1 MLDSTFNPASL
12 MSIGDA
18 LALAKSFHAGVLEPE
33 GFGDASPD
41 SEAENIHYGEMVE
54 PSARAPQKYLI
65 QNQSGLKL
73 YYWTEEAVGSY
84 IKRSPVI
91 GLEREA
97 SDTLK
102 VVPSTKRITLMNL
115 KSAAS
120 GTERLGSV
128 INFHFEGNW
137 MPIHDVPINVVGKYK
152 YSMLS
157 PADNTSVPVLVD
169 VILVGRTKIITV
181 HSGIWIENSIE
192 IPISFRLHVPTTSLV
207 PPGILAGKQES
218 SSDADSDMSIGPL
231 QTGEGAYLPLTAA
244 LGGLLFLSPVGYQ
257 EATRDVIRLSVQVE
271 DLLNQ
276 QGYIVC
282 EPMDLPGTESR
293 PLHVSMEV
301 IPSRV
306 LSEFQTF
313 KHLQVIAPGILQRSS
328 KPLEVTIS
336 IQPTMTFTNSLPYD
350 IRVLLWQVGQPG
362 DPQGYEEALEEKD
375 GSQSLF
381 DVISPRISMVLQS
394 TKTNDSGQY
403 TAFAIPAGEDK
414 NVYADVSRDIL
425 MHLSIEEINLR
436 TVKWSLCNSSFAR
449 KIDVRDRLSK
459 ISKNV
464 SLFMLDVGFSLPI
477 DPFGIGTYLQR
488 LKDGSSQLR
497 SMHAQ
502 MKRETKKAV
511 VADNITDSV
520 ARLRYFAKRK
530 SRRKETAGDAAP
542 PQTTRRTAATS
553 ARPHPQKSQNTPS
566 APPYEN
572 MKPLGATGVRKK
584 REKWIPRIL
593 RRERRVIETS
603 VPLTPQYQRKGLIEE
618 KTSDLT
624 DPPCPSPAENPE
636 PGYTAHRPPPLEV
649 EPEISGDPD
658 CGDAFGSFRSQR
670 ESEKTKIL
678 APTFLNL
685 AVHHSMAEEE
695 GARGSVSR
703 LTFHVPY
710 WLNNRT
716 GVDLFYR
723 DFGKSASS
731 AFWELSLPWNYVE
744 VFSPG
749 TSWTEAL
756 DQKTHFS
763 DVLESA
769 DMTGDGMK
777 IVLMNKQDE
786 IALGLAH
793 VGNRKYSQPLGIKT
807 VGNKGTIE
815 LKGPPLEMIVNPS
828 KNRER
833 SLPDAEI
840 QNTDT
845 NESEIQ
851 EVTEEGQSR
860 DNAAVAAI
868 GAMKSLI
875 RQHDS
880 KRSQLEDD
888 SLEVD
893 MDRMAGMLLHQVCR
907 RTCWTR
913 NPNVIHCPCFSAV
926 ISKRASK
933 TRAFEIAV
941 DVSAAPRNSI
951 FRHTKLVNLK
961 PKYIIE
967 NQTGL
972 LLDVKQIGTDD
983 PQVNEIS
990 TDEGHRTFSRSLPS
1004 GSRAPVYWDD
1014 SEMPKEI
1021 SVRPRLEDEDPNEWH
1036 WSGGF
1041 PIPDTEWYFGLR
1053 IRHRHGIRRY
1063 INIPVNVTVGASGS
1077 VQVTLKSPASVPPYR
1092 IENLCKDVQLFL
1104 VQVWD
1109 IMHCLLYRLLKRC

>member
-1 MLDSTFNPASL
+1 
-12 MSIGDA
+12 MSVGDA
-18 LALAKSFHAGVLEPE
+18 LAFVKSFRAGLLEPE
-33 GFGDASPD
+33 SYGDASPD
-41 SEAENIHYGEMVE
+41 SDAGIRQYGKSVD
-54 PSARAPQKYLI
+54 SSTRAPQKYLI

-73 YYWTEEAVGSY
+73 YYWTEEPVGSS

-102 VVPSTKRITLMNL
+102 VVPSTKRITLINL
-115 KSAAS
+115 NSAAS

-181 HSGIWIENSIE
+181 HSGIWLENSIE

-207 PPGILAGKQES
+207 PPGILGGKQES

-231 QTGEGAYLPLTAA
+231 QTGEGVYLPLTAA
-244 LGGLLFLSPVGYQ
+244 LGGLLFLSAVGYQ

-282 EPMDLPGTESR
+282 EPMDLAGHESR

-313 KHLQVIAPGILQRSS
+313 KHLKVIAPGTLQRSS

-336 IQPTMTFTNSLPYD
+336 IQPTMIFTNSLPYD
-350 IRVLLWQVGQPG
+350 VRVLLWQIGQTG
-362 DPQGYEEALEEKD
+362 DPQGYEESLEKD
-375 GSQSLF
+375 GSQSFF
-381 DVISPRISMVLQS
+381 DVISPRINIALQN
-394 TKTNDSGQY
+394 TKPSDSGQY
-403 TAFAIPAGEDK
+403 TAFQISAGEDK

-425 MHLSIEEINLR
+425 MHVSIEEINLR
-436 TVKWSLCNSSFAR
+436 TVKWSLCSSSLAR
-449 KIDVRDRLSK
+449 RFDVRDRLAK
-459 ISKNV
+459 ISTNI

-488 LKDGSSQLR
+488 LKDGSSRLR

-502 MKRETKKAV
+502 MKRETRKAV
-511 VADNITDSV
+511 VDDNINISV
-520 ARLRYFAKRK
+520 AKLRSFAKRK
-530 SRRKETAGDAAP
+530 ARRRESAGDAAP
-542 PQTTRRTAATS
+542 PQTARRTAATS
-553 ARPHPQKSQNTPS
+553 ARPNPQKSQSTPS

-572 MKPLGATGVRKK
+572 MGSLGTTGVKKK
-584 REKWIPRIL
+584 REKWIPSIL
-593 RRERRVIETS
+593 RRERRSAEKS
-603 VPLTPQYQRKGLIEE
+603 VPLTPAYQKKSLIEE
-618 KTSDLT
+618 KASDL
-624 DPPCPSPAENPE
+624 DSRSAAPAVSSM
-636 PGYTAHRPPPLEV
+636 PGYTTHRPPPLEV
-649 EPEISGDPD
+649 ETEIQMDPSYVD
-658 CGDAFGSFRSQR
+658 EFGSYRSQR

-731 AFWELSLPWNYVE
+731 AFWELSLPWNFVE

-756 DQKTHFS
+756 DQKTHLS
-763 DVLESA
+763 NDSELADVAGEN
-769 DMTGDGMK
+769 MK

-786 IALGLAH
+786 ISLGLAH

-807 VGNKGTIE
+807 VGNKGTVE
-815 LKGPPLEMIVNPS
+815 LKGPPLGTTSNPVS
-828 KNRER
+828 KSREG
-833 SLPDAEI
+833 SLPDEI
-840 QNTDT
+840 PNMDT
-845 NESEIQ
+845 NDSEIQ
-851 EVTEEGQSR
+851 EATEDGQTR
-860 DNAAVAAI
+860 DNAVAAI
-868 GAMKSLI
+868 GVMKSLV

-880 KRSQLEDD
+880 SKKSPLEDD
-888 SLEVD
+888 SLEID
-893 MDRMAGMLLHQVCR
+893 LDKMTGM
-907 RTCWTR
+907 
-913 NPNVIHCPCFSAV
+913 FS
-926 ISKRASK
+926 
-933 TRAFEIAV
+933 
-941 DVSAAPRNSI
+941 
-951 FRHTKLVNLK
+951 
-961 PKYIIE
+961 
-967 NQTGL
+967 
-972 LLDVKQIGTDD
+972 
-983 PQVNEIS
+983 
-990 TDEGHRTFSRSLPS
+990 
-1004 GSRAPVYWDD
+1004 
-1014 SEMPKEI
+1014 
-1021 SVRPRLEDEDPNEWH
+1021 
-1036 WSGGF
+1036 
-1041 PIPDTEWYFGLR
+1041 
-1053 IRHRHGIRRY
+1053 
-1063 INIPVNVTVGASGS
+1063 
-1077 VQVTLKSPASVPPYR
+1077 
-1092 IENLCKDVQLFL
+1092 
-1104 VQVWD
+1104 
-1109 IMHCLLYRLLKRC
+1109 